1 MISLV
6 VSWFGVIYSNAEQNS
21 WAACLTLQLAASD
34 SEMKGMEA
42 MLTFLFYSFGSLA
55 ISLLQETAG
64 SDFNDLGKK
73 LLEGFALAVVCAIA
87 YTFIKLRR
95 RDRNP
100 QAAFISITA
109 TPATDAAVNPKTEKR
124 ITTARQ

>member
-1 MISLV
+1 
-6 VSWFGVIYSNAEQNS
+6 
-21 WAACLTLQLAASD
+21 
-34 SEMKGMEA
+34 MKGMEA
-42 MLTFLFYSFGSLA
+42 MLTFLFFSLA
-55 ISLLQETAG
+55 SFAMSLLQETTG

-100 QAAFISITA
+100 PAAFISITA
-109 TPATDAAVNPKTEKR
+109 TPATDATAKSKTDSE
-124 ITTARQ
+124 

>member
-1 MISLV
+1 
-6 VSWFGVIYSNAEQNS
+6 
-21 WAACLTLQLAASD
+21 
-34 SEMKGMEA
+34 MKGMEA
-42 MLTFLFYSFGSLA
+42 MLTFLFFSFGSLA
-55 ISLLQETAG
+55 LSFLQETTG

-100 QAAFISITA
+100 PPAFISITA
-109 TPATDAAVNPKTEKR
+109 TPATDANAKSETGGE
-124 ITTARQ
+124 